1 MILQYFN
8 LFLNLPGE
16 DVSELIFYFLKK
28 KKLILNPS
36 F

>member
-16 DVSELIFYFLKK
+16 DVSEILFYFLKK
-28 KKLILNPS
+28 NLILNPS